1 MLSYKYD
8 KLKANILN
16 NQNQFSTDII
26 IQAKARYASICSLFL
41 FGDIG
46 KHPLNTLEKNGKI
59 NPNHRTH
66 EAN

>member
-8 KLKANILN
+8 KLKANLLN
-16 NQNQFSTDII
+16 NHNLFSTDII
-26 IQAKARYASICSLFL
+26 IQAKAKHASICSLYL
-41 FGDIG
+41 LGDIG
-46 KHPLNTLEKNGKI
+46 KHPSNTLDKNGKI

>member
-16 NQNQFSTDII
+16 NHIQFSTDII
-26 IQAKARYASICSLFL
+26 IQAKAEHASICSLFV

-46 KHPLNTLEKNGKI
+46 KHPLNTFEKNGKI